1 MHHRGGVYGGAKLVQ
16 EVDVDAAHGVAG
28 CPGSPWEGPALLRV
42 APWRYAER
50 SSVGGPCGPTGS
62 TMARWSNRRFWGFLP
77 FSALVETIAL
87 AIHLQDMDTVCEPVQ
102 QSPGQAL

>member
-16 EVDVDAAHGVAG
+16 EVDVDAAHGVVG

-50 SSVGGPCGPTGS
+50 SSVGGACGPTGS
-62 TMARWSNRRFWGFLP
+62 TIISVVMQAFLGISAVFGF
-77 FSALVETIAL
+77 
-87 AIHLQDMDTVCEPVQ
+87 
-102 QSPGQAL
+102 G